1 MRRSCFKC
9 MHYDVCG
16 WKPKEVMS
24 SNSSSVTYKPI
35 ISYNEFTKQL
45 FELFAMY
52 CSHYTELEIKEE
64 ERNEEKDDKDS

>member
-24 SNSSSVTYKPI
+24 SSSSSTIYKPI
-35 ISYNEFTKQL
+35 ISNTEFNKQL

-52 CSHYTELEIKEE
+52 CTHYKEL
-64 ERNEEKDDKDS
+64 EEKDEWKD